1 MAAALSSSVS
11 GVAASA
17 PTHSPPNPA
26 VEATLIQLATV
37 LGIVFVAATVVVF
50 TWVFADELL
59 RRRRDRHHDFSS
71 KSPMAP
77 SA

>member
-11 GVAASA
+11 GVVASA

-37 LGIVFVAATVVVF
+37 LGLVFVAATIVVF
-50 TWVFADELL
+50 AWVFVDELL
-59 RRRRDRHHDFSS
+59 RRRADRQGDFGS